1 MVKNGLLISVIFFS
15 LVLSAC
21 SGSATPVT
29 PAAPATATVDPC
41 LPQYA
46 RTIAQKM
53 HSHMREFGDAS
64 TLASALTTDKLPSAI
79 AEMQRIRRAAQDEP
93 APSTCLGKLKE
104 LEVTHMNV
112 VINIFLAMLNGE
124 KSENLQTG
132 IENARKLN
140 DAYTQELASVLGVT
154 LVPQPTITPTP

>member
-1 MVKNGLLISVIFFS
+1 MINKGFLVSVLVFS

-21 SGSATPVT
+21 SSSSTATPL
-29 PAAPATATVDPC
+29 PQATATVDPC

-64 TLASALTTDKLPSAI
+64 TLASALTVDKLPSAI

-93 APSTCLGKLKE
+93 APSACLGKLKE

-112 VINIFLAMLNGE
+112 VISIFLAMLNGE

-140 DAYTQELASVLGVT
+140 DAYNQELASVLGVT
-154 LVPQPTITPTP
+154 LVPQPTVTPTP

>member
-1 MVKNGLLISVIFFS
+1 MFNKGFLVSVFIFA

-21 SGSATPVT
+21 SASATSLPQ
-29 PAAPATATVDPC
+29 ATATVDPC
-41 LPQYA
+41 QPQVA

-93 APSTCLGKLKE
+93 APSACLGKLKK
-104 LEVTHMNV
+104 LEVDHMNT
-112 VINIFLAMLNGE
+112 VIITFLALLNGE
-124 KSENLQTG
+124 KAENLKTA
-132 IENARKLN
+132 IDNARSLN
-140 DAYTQELASVLGVT
+140 EAYNVELASVLGLT
-154 LVPQPTITPTP
+154 LMPRPTVTPTP